1 MDPVTEQ
8 RALLLTDVVD
18 STKLSERLG
27 DQAMAA
33 VWTAHDRAARD
44 LLPVWRGREIDKTDG
59 MLLMFDGAADA
70 VGYALAYHQ
79 ALQALPVPLK
89 ARAGLH
95 VGPVILREN
104 PAEDVARGAKP
115 IEVEGLAKPTAARVM
130 ALARGGQ
137 TLLSAEARAALGE
150 APWPMQS
157 HGHWQLKGLAEPV
170 ELFEIHHDD
179 TAFATPPDADKAYRV
194 VRAGDR
200 WLPVREIPN
209 NLPLQATSFVGRER
223 ERREVRELLFKV
235 RLLNLLGMGGLGKT
249 RLSLEV
255 AADVMAEFPDGVWFL
270 DLAPIRDPA
279 LVLSEAARVLGVR
292 EEADRPLLQT
302 LCAAL
307 KGRRTLL
314 IFDNCEHL
322 IQASADLASAIL
334 RAAPLVRI
342 LASSREVLRVPGEHG
357 YPVLPLP
364 LPKRDDGIDALAQ
377 STAVRLFVDR
387 ARAQKA
393 SFALTERDAPAV
405 AELVVRLEGI
415 PLALELAAAR
425 VRSLGIAE
433 INARL
438 KDRYKLLTGGGRV
451 LLERQQTLRALVDW
465 SYELLND
472 DEQRVFNRLAVFA
485 GGFDLP
491 AAERI
496 CGADPLQEED
506 VLDLLSSLVDK
517 SLVMADEG
525 ADATRYRMLETLRD
539 YACEKLEQSAEAP
552 DTAVRHCDHYFAFAK
567 AARDGLME
575 PDTADWVRRA
585 EADLDNIRAAIA
597 LTLSGGAD
605 PILAVK
611 FAVTMQ
617 PYWQLRGHATEGRGV
632 VRAALALPAVQ
643 ASELALAHANYAG
656 AVLAEVQADHAEARR
671 MLETSLGLHRKL
683 GNEVEVA
690 LTLSTLSHARLEV
703 GDAAGAEASERE
715 ALAMFRS
722 LGHAEGEA
730 IGLLHL
736 GQFAVYVGDA
746 AAAQAHLEGALRI
759 AKDIDYHEVAG
770 EAELRLAEN
779 AFDSGRLDDA
789 RQHLERSLAIC
800 TEAGDRH
807 GAARATGWFGRIHLA
822 AGDLASARKHLCDAA
837 QTLLEFE
844 MREEL
849 IECLEVQ
856 AELAGQLGQAEL
868 AARLAG
874 AAQAYRSR
882 LDLAR
887 SPKAAGRWERRL
899 ASLRQTL
906 GPMTFD
912 AAWNAGLALD
922 FRAAIRQANTTLEM
936 AAAT

>member
-1 MDPVTEQ
+1 MDPVTEL

-18 STKLSERLG
+18 STRLSERLG
-27 DQAMAA
+27 DHAMAA

-59 MLLMFDGAADA
+59 MLLLFDRAVDA
-70 VGYALAYHQ
+70 LNYALAYHQ
-79 ALQALPVPLK
+79 ALQDLPVPLK

-95 VGPVILREN
+95 AGPVILREN

-115 IEVEGLAKPTAARVM
+115 IEVEGLAKPTTARVM
-130 ALARGGQ
+130 ALALGGQ
-137 TLLSAEARAALGE
+137 TLVSADARAALGE
-150 APWPMQS
+150 LPWPMRS
-157 HGHWQLKGLAEPV
+157 HGHWQLKGLAEPI
-170 ELFEIHHDD
+170 ELFEVGRDEA
-179 TAFATPPDADKAYRV
+179 AFATPPDADKAYRV
-194 VRAGDR
+194 VHVGDR

-209 NLPLQATSFVGRER
+209 NLPLQTTSFVGRER
-223 ERREVRELLFKV
+223 ERREVRELLFQG

-279 LVLSEAARVLGVR
+279 LVLSEAARLLGVR

-307 KGRRTLL
+307 KPRRSLL

-334 RAAPLVRI
+334 RAAPQVRI
-342 LASSREVLRVPGEHG
+342 LASSREVMRVPGEHG

-364 LPKRDDGIDALAQ
+364 LPKREEGIDALVQ

-387 ARAQKA
+387 ARAHKP
-393 SFALTERDAPAV
+393 SFALIERDAPAV

-425 VRSLGIAE
+425 VRSLGVAE

-491 AAERI
+491 AAERV
-496 CGADPLQEED
+496 CGAEPLQDDD

-525 ADATRYRMLETLRD
+525 ADGTRYRMLETLRD
-539 YACEKLEQSAEAP
+539 YAREKLEQFGEAP
-552 DTAVRHCDHYFAFAK
+552 GTAVRHCDHYFAFAK

-597 LTLSGGAD
+597 LTLAGGTD

-611 FAVTMQ
+611 FAVTMT
-617 PYWQLRGHATEGRGV
+617 PYWQLRGHATEGRGI
-632 VRAALALPAVQ
+632 VRGALALPAVQ
-643 ASELALAHANYAG
+643 ASQLALAHANYAG
-656 AVLAEVQADHAEARR
+656 AVLAEGQADHAEARR
-671 MLETSLGLHRKL
+671 MLEACLEQHRRL
-683 GNEVEVA
+683 GNDVEVA
-690 LTLSTLSHARLEV
+690 ATLSTLSLARLKA
-703 GDAAGAEASERE
+703 GDAVGAEASERE
-715 ALAMFRS
+715 ALSMFRA
-722 LGHAEGEA
+722 LGDAEGEA
-730 IGLLHL
+730 VGLLHL
-736 GQFAVYVGDA
+736 GQIAVYGSDSSA
-746 AAAQAHLEGALRI
+746 ARVYLADCLRI
-759 AKDIDYHEVAG
+759 AKAIDHHEAEG
-770 EAELRLAEN
+770 EAELRLAED
-779 AFDSGRLDDA
+779 AFDTGRLDDA
-789 RQHLERSLAIC
+789 RRHLEHSLAVC
-800 TEAGDRH
+800 RYG
-807 GAARATGWFGRIHLA
+807 
-822 AGDLASARKHLCDAA
+822 
-837 QTLLEFE
+837 
-844 MREEL
+844 
-849 IECLEVQ
+849 
-856 AELAGQLGQAEL
+856 LGVCSVL
-868 AARLAG
+868 
-874 AAQAYRSR
+874 
-882 LDLAR
+882 
-887 SPKAAGRWERRL
+887 
-899 ASLRQTL
+899 
-906 GPMTFD
+906 
-912 AAWNAGLALD
+912 
-922 FRAAIRQANTTLEM
+922 
-936 AAAT
+936 

>member
-59 MLLMFDGAADA
+59 MLLMFEGAADA

-104 PAEDVARGAKP
+104 SAEDVGRGAKP

-130 ALARGGQ
+130 ALAQGGQ

-150 APWPMQS
+150 ATWPMQS
-157 HGHWQLKGLAEPV
+157 HGHWQLKGLVEPV

-302 LCAAL
+302 LCTAL
-307 KGRRTLL
+307 KNRRTLL

-322 IQASADLASAIL
+322 IQASADLANAIL
-334 RAAPLVRI
+334 RAAPQVRI

-364 LPKRDDGIDALAQ
+364 LPKRDDGIEVLAQ

-465 SYELLND
+465 SYELLNG
-472 DEQRVFNRLAVFA
+472 DEQRIFNRLAVFA

-496 CGADPLQEED
+496 CGAEPLQEED
-506 VLDLLSSLVDK
+506 VLDLLTSLVDK

-539 YACEKLEQSAEAP
+539 YAREKLEQSAEAP

-585 EADLDNIRAAIA
+585 EADLDNIRGAIA
-597 LTLSGGAD
+597 LALSGGTD

-611 FAVTMQ
+611 FAVTMT

-671 MLETSLGLHRKL
+671 MLVVCLELHRRL
-683 GNEVEVA
+683 GNDVMVA
-690 LTLSTLSHARLEV
+690 ATLSTLSLARLKA
-703 GDAAGAEASERE
+703 GDAAGAEANELE

-722 LGHAEGEA
+722 LGDAEGEA
-730 IGLLHL
+730 VGLLHL
-736 GQFAVYVGDA
+736 GQIAVYVGNPSA
-746 AAAQAHLEGALRI
+746 ARAHLQECLRI
-759 AKDIDYHEVAG
+759 AKDIDHHEAEG
-770 EAELRLAEN
+770 EAQLRLAEV
-779 AFDSGRLDDA
+779 AFEAGDLVAARLD
-789 RQHLERSLAIC
+789 LEKSLAIC
-800 TEAGDRH
+800 RNAGDRR
-807 GAARATGWFGRIHLA
+807 GEARATFWIGRLELTSGNFGPANAYLRQA
-822 AGDLASARKHLCDAA
+822 VR
-837 QTLLEFE
+837 TLLDFE

-849 IECLEVQ
+849 LACLEDQ
-856 AELAGQLGQAEL
+856 AELISRFGGLEQAV
-868 AARLAG
+868 RLSA
-874 AAQAYRSR
+874 AAQTYRDRLNLPRAVNQDDRWRRLQEALRRALPQAGHAKVWAEGAVLDLQQALAEARSR
-882 LDLAR
+882 LAR
-887 SPKAAGRWERRL
+887 EP
-899 ASLRQTL
+899 
-906 GPMTFD
+906 
-912 AAWNAGLALD
+912 
-922 FRAAIRQANTTLEM
+922 
-936 AAAT
+936 